1 MRHDAGMRVTVA
13 GAGIIGLSSAHR
25 LAEAGHDV
33 TVVAAAPPEE
43 STSAVA
49 GGVVYPP
56 GHRLDDRIVRWT
68 EASLAVFRGE
78 DAPGVRLRRGRV
90 LLAAGRPDPQ
100 WLPAV
105 GGVRDGDDV
114 SFTTAVVDTPVYLEW
129 LLARLGALGVRV
141 EYRPLTSLAGLGAD
155 VVVNAA
161 GLGAGALAGDRTMV
175 PVGGQVVHV
184 TDPGLP
190 EFVVDETG
198 PGVTYVIP
206 HGTHVVCGG
215 TEEPGRAD
223 TDPNPAVTADILRRC
238 RELEPRLADAAVL
251 RSRVGLRPFRPE
263 VRLERAGDVVHCYGH
278 GGAGITLAWGCAA
291 DVAALVTG

>member
-1 MRHDAGMRVTVA
+1 MHITVA
-13 GAGIIGLSSAHR
+13 GAGIIGLSCAYR
-25 LAEAGHDV
+25 LAGAGHDV
-33 TVVAAAPPEE
+33 TVVATAGPGE

-49 GGVVYPP
+49 GGVLYPP
-56 GHRLDDRIVRWT
+56 VRVPDKRIARWT
-68 EASLAVFRGE
+68 AETLAVLRAQE
-78 DAPGVRLRRGRV
+78 APGVRFRRGRV
-90 LLAAGRPDPQ
+90 LRAPGEPEPQ
-100 WLPAV
+100 WLRSMIDP
-105 GGVRDGDDV
+105 VRDGDRLL
-114 SFTTAVVDTPVYLEW
+114 FTTALVDTPVYLEW
-129 LLARLGALGVRV
+129 LLAQVVALGVRV
-141 EYRPLTSLAGLGAD
+141 EYRPLPSLSGVGP
-155 VVVNAA
+155 VVNAA
-161 GLGAGALAGDRTMV
+161 GLGAGPLAGDRTMV

-251 RSRVGLRPFRPE
+251 RSRVGLRPFRPA
-263 VRLERAGDVVHCYGH
+263 VRLERVGDVVHCYGH